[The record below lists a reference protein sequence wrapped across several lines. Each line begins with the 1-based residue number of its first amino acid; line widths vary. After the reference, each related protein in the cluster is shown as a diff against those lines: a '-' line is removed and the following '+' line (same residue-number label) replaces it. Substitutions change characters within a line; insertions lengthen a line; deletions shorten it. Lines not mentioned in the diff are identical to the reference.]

1 MLELFYQSLKFK
13 IKEFPK
19 YYLKNISFLSKKM
32 IYHQLK
38 NLEKRKENHE
48 KRKSN
53 NIYYFKKFEKL
64 EIDAVRL
71 LNISDFDYQ
80 NFIYFPILV
89 KSREKLN
96 RFLLKKGIETRLHYY
111 KNCEKIFKKTEKL
124 CINSEKYEN
133 EIICLPNSEKVSL
146 KYIDYIVNMVSTFYS
161 KLNAQK

>member
-1 MLELFYQSLKFK
+1 MLELFYPSLKFK
-13 IKEFPK
+13 FKEFPK
-19 YYLKNISFLSKKM
+19 YYFTNISFLSKKM
-32 IYHQLK
+32 IFYQLK

-53 NIYYFKKFEKL
+53 NIYYFEKFEKL
-64 EIDAVRL
+64 EINAVRL

-80 NFIYFPILV
+80 NFIDFPILV
-89 KSREKLN
+89 KNREKLN
-96 RFLLKKGIETRLHYY
+96 HFLLKKGIETRLYYY

-146 KYIDYIVNMVSTFYS
+146 KYIDYLVNMISTFYS